1 MLITTTKGL
10 VAYHAS
16 LRRQYQR
23 RQRSHRAKGT
33 DMKRDELQFQLSY
46 SFFMESMHARL
57 YAKID
62 KLLTFT
68 QLVLGSSVFASFGEN
83 WALGIALVT
92 LSSLSFVWQP
102 AAKSNLYASR
112 ADTYAKLMSTCDDLS
127 DQQLQEEMTNSI
139 ENIHDEVGA
148 LCAVAHKRAT
158 IQLGRG
164 TGGKLSPYETFIG
177 WLACDVPHS

>member
-1 MLITTTKGL
+1 
-10 VAYHAS
+10 
-16 LRRQYQR
+16 
-23 RQRSHRAKGT
+23 
-33 DMKRDELQFQLSY
+33 MKRDELQFQLSY

-62 KLLTFT
+62 KLLTFA

-83 WALGIALVT
+83 WLLGIALVT

-112 ADTYAKLMSTCDDLS
+112 ADSYAKLMSRYDDV
-127 DQQLQEEMTNSI
+127 DDKQLQEEMTNSI

-158 IQLGRG
+158 LQLGRG
-164 TGGKLSPYETFIG
+164 EGSKLSRYEAFIG
-177 WLACDVPHS
+177 WLAGDVPHS